1 MNRKLLK
8 PFVSL
13 ANSTFNPTTVAPIS
27 CLISQKSV
35 FLFGNIKDTK
45 NDHSNSHQQNFVKK
59 DQFSQQQQK
68 DQKDSQQ
75 HSQKNDKSD
84 KKENDIKDKDRKD
97 QNNKEQDKKD
107 HDKKEHEKRDH
118 NKK

>member
-13 ANSTFNPTTVAPIS
+13 ANSTFNSTTVAPIS
-27 CLISQKSV
+27 CLISQRSV

-45 NDHSNSHQQNFVKK
+45 NDHSNSHQQNFLKK

-75 HSQKNDKSD
+75 HTQKNDKSD
-84 KKENDIKDKDRKD
+84 KKNVDKKENEIKDKDRKD
-97 QNNKEQDKKD
+97 QNHKEQDKKD
-107 HDKKEHEKRDH
+107 HDKKEY
-118 NKK
+118 